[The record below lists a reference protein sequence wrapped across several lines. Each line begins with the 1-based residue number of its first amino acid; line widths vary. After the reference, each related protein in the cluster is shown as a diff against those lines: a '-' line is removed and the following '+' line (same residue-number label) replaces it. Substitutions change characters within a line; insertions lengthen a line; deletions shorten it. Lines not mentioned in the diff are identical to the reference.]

1 MSLCSLHYIASLV
14 RYTTKYM
21 QFDLIRLSSHKV
33 YCLDVSGPIITKVIM
48 NNTMKCILIVPHH
61 PIVRA
66 RGTID
71 DKRKRGLRKTCGHL
85 YILLTSHCMNIGC
98 IHCTRALLRVVQSL
112 NDKTEAF
119 DDQLPNMKE
128 EC

>member
-1 MSLCSLHYIASLV
+1 
-14 RYTTKYM
+14 
-21 QFDLIRLSSHKV
+21 
-33 YCLDVSGPIITKVIM
+33 M

-85 YILLTSHCMNIGC
+85 YVLLTSRCMNIGC
-98 IHCTRALLRVVQSL
+98 IHRTKSLIERVAHSL
-112 NDKTEAF
+112 KLHSLKLKLSMITIHA
-119 DDQLPNMKE
+119 
-128 EC
+128 